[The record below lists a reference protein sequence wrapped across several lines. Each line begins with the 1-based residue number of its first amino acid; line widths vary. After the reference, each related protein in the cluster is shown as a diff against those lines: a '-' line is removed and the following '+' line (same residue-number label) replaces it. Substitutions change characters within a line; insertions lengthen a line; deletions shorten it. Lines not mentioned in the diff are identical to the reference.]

1 MPEIKVCVMRVS
13 ARCRK
18 VLLECTVSV
27 LCVFVSSMGVSF
39 VYRYQ
44 IEEKSRKYFPS
55 PQLLFTRSPTQK
67 YPHIQNALERNK
79 YIHMHRYRNTHKPL
93 QANHPRLKTLGLFI
107 KVSSSN
113 IFSCC
118 MLKSPM
124 ASGQSV

>member
-1 MPEIKVCVMRVS
+1 MAEIKVCVMRVS
-13 ARCRK
+13 VRGRK

-27 LCVFVSSMGVSF
+27 LSVFVWVVSF

-55 PQLLFTRSPTQK
+55 PQLLFTWSPTQK
-67 YPHIQNALERNK
+67 YPHIQNTLERHK
-79 YIHMHRYRNTHKPL
+79 YIHMHRYTNTRKPL
-93 QANHPRLKTLGLFI
+93 QENHARLKTLGLFI

-113 IFSCC
+113 IFSCS

>member
-1 MPEIKVCVMRVS
+1 MAEIKVCVMRVS
-13 ARCRK
+13 VRCRK

-27 LCVFVSSMGVSF
+27 LSVFVWVVSF

-55 PQLLFTRSPTQK
+55 PQLLFTWSPTQK
-67 YPHIQNALERNK
+67 YPHIQNALERHK
-79 YIHMHRYRNTHKPL
+79 YIHKHRYTNTRKPL
-93 QANHPRLKTLGLFI
+93 QENHPRLKTLGLFI